1 MSWLTPKL
9 RHRVQI
15 QKPSQTALSSGQ
27 AQMNYETLLTV
38 WAEKKPISEY
48 IKAVRGVNTGSINRG
63 VNTDLSTH
71 MFTMRKVALQ
81 NLGREYSL
89 AFGDGFKNMADINEM
104 KSDYFLFHQKGSTT
118 KGVRY
123 RVVST
128 SIDDDRNE
136 YVKIKAEE
144 VEEVGTGW
152 A

>member
-15 QKPSQTALSSGQ
+15 QKPSQTGLSTGQ

-48 IKAVRGVNTGSINRG
+48 IKAIRGVNAASVNRG

-71 MFTMRKVALQ
+71 IFMMRKVALQ
-81 NLGREYSL
+81 NLGIEFAL
-89 AFGDGFKNMADINEM
+89 AFDDDFKNMADINEM
-104 KSDYFLFHQKGSTT
+104 KSDYFLFHEKGSTT
-118 KGVRY
+118 KGIRY

-128 SIDDDRNE
+128 LVDHDRSE

-152 A
+152 V